1 MWLINLSRLRCES
14 WAWCRRASWT
24 LQSLCIFSGRVV
36 LLNLPGGRGHQT
48 ALKRCWPQIPW
59 RWLSWWGCWRI
70 FGWDSAASQEGKNGT
85 PAQPNANQSFT
96 SICSD
101 VLFQVLLSKS
111 FVMLFPVQKN
121 KEDNALKAKLRRL
134 CEPKKNGK
142 LQIPAWLHEEW
153 KTGDHLTLARQYQA
167 CNFDKAIHGLNIRF
181 AKQLHP

>member
-1 MWLINLSRLRCES
+1 M
-14 WAWCRRASWT
+14 
-24 LQSLCIFSGRVV
+24 
-36 LLNLPGGRGHQT
+36 
-48 ALKRCWPQIPW
+48 
-59 RWLSWWGCWRI
+59 
-70 FGWDSAASQEGKNGT
+70 
-85 PAQPNANQSFT
+85 
-96 SICSD
+96 
-101 VLFQVLLSKS
+101 LFQVVLSKS
-111 FVMLFPVQKN
+111 FVVLFSSSKY